1 MKKKPVIGLTPNYDT
16 KGKYFSTLPWY
27 CLRENHC
34 TCLHKLG
41 ATPFILPMMDE
52 VGPYLDLMDGLVITG
67 GDFDIHPSYYG
78 EEITHAR
85 VHTITRRTEFE
96 LEIASEAL
104 KRNMPILGVCGGH
117 QLLNILFGG
126 SLIQHIP
133 DTCPEALTHE
143 QPNSRS
149 EPGHEVTIVE
159 DTLLYKNLG
168 GKKKIEVN
176 TAHHQAVA
184 KVGEGLKA
192 NAYAPDGIIEGIEHP
207 DYAFCIGV
215 QWHPEYSVTA
225 ADDALTAAFIHA
237 AAAYQDLHG

>member
-1 MKKKPVIGLTPNYDT
+1 M
-16 KGKYFSTLPWY
+16 
-27 CLRENHC
+27 
-34 TCLHKLG
+34 
-41 ATPFILPMMDE
+41 
-52 VGPYLDLMDGLVITG
+52 
-67 GDFDIHPSYYG
+67 
-78 EEITHAR
+78 
-85 VHTITRRTEFE
+85 
-96 LEIASEAL
+96 
-104 KRNMPILGVCGGH
+104 
-117 QLLNILFGG
+117 
-126 SLIQHIP
+126 IQHIP

-159 DTLLYKNLG
+159 NTLLYKNLG

-176 TAHHQAVA
+176 TAHHQAIA

-215 QWHPEYSVTA
+215 QWHPEYAVTS